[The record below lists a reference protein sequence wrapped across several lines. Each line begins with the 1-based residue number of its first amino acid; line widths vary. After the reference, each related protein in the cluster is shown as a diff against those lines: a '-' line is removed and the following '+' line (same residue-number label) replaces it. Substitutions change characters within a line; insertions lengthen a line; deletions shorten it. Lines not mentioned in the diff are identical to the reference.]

1 MMCILGSEVELANDV
16 HASIMPVLFGRLFVE
31 SSLTVTHTYILWLYK
46 SCIGFLPTLSG
57 AALEISVPAWLLITQ
72 R

>member
-31 SSLTVTHTYILWLYK
+31 SSLTVTHTH
-46 SCIGFLPTLSG
+46 TV
-57 AALEISVPAWLLITQ
+57 ALQIMHWLLTNT
-72 R
+72 